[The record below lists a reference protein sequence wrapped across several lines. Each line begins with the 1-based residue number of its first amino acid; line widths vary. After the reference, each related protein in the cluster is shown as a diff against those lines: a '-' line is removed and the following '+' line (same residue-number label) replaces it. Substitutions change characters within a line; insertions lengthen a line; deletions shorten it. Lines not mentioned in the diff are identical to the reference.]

1 VGDATDQRTACPPDE
16 QPPPPRPRDERAD
29 GRAGSTAPVT
39 EANPPRGDDEH
50 DEEMPRVTLT
60 RRRTIAFALFVAAAI
75 AFLYFV
81 LPQIGGVKEA
91 AEHVSKGDRVWLAV
105 ALAFEVA
112 SIWSYI
118 ALFHGVHVPPG
129 SPLRH
134 SDSAL
139 ITMAGIAATRLFAAA
154 GAGGVALTAW
164 ALRRSGME
172 RREVAE
178 RMIAFLI
185 LLYGVYLA
193 AMLICG
199 VGLRAGVF
207 PGEAPFAVTVLP
219 AIVSGGIIAFVLAL
233 AFVPEDMEA
242 RMAQMALHRPRLAK
256 LLRPLALG
264 PASVRGG
271 VRFAIYKAL
280 HPDWAMIG
288 AITWWAFNIGVLW
301 ACFHAF
307 GSPPPLAVLIQ
318 AFFVGMLGNLLPLPG
333 GIGGVDG
340 GMIGAL
346 AAFGVDAGLAV
357 LAVLAYRLLA
367 FWLPTV
373 PGVIAYFQLRRRVQ
387 DWRGRPSPA
396 RGAAA

>member
-1 VGDATDQRTACPPDE
+1 VAGDAIDQRTTRPPEDL
-16 QPPPPRPRDERAD
+16 PTP
-29 GRAGSTAPVT
+29 APVT
-39 EANPPRGDDEH
+39 EANPRPPHDD

-60 RRRTIAFALFVAAAI
+60 RRRAIASAVFVLAAV

-81 LPQIGGVKEA
+81 LPQIGGVKQA
-91 AEHVSKGDRVWLAV
+91 AEHVSQGDRVWLGA
-105 ALAFEVA
+105 AIAFELA
-112 SIWSYI
+112 SIASYV

-129 SPLRH
+129 SPLTHR
-134 SDSAL
+134 DSYL
-139 ITMAGIAATRLFAAA
+139 ITMAGLAATRLFAAA

-178 RMIAFLI
+178 RMIAFLV

-193 AMLICG
+193 AMLVCG
-199 VGLRAGVF
+199 VGLRTGLF
-207 PGEAPFAVTVLP
+207 PGRAPFAMTVLP
-219 AIVSGGIIAFVLAL
+219 AIVGGAGIVLVLLLAL
-233 AFVPEDMEA
+233 LPQDVERRMEA
-242 RMAQMALHRPRLAK
+242 IALRWPRVASW
-256 LLRPLALG
+256 LRPLASG
-264 PASVRGG
+264 PASLREG
-271 VRFAIYKAL
+271 VRFALRKAL
-280 HPDWAMIG
+280 HPDLAMLG

-301 ACFHAF
+301 ASFHAF
-307 GSPPPLAVLIQ
+307 GDPPPLAVLVQ

-373 PGVIAYFQLRRRVQ
+373 PGMIAYFQLRRRVQ
-387 DWRGRPSPA
+387 EWRGRLSPA
-396 RGAAA
+396 

>member
-1 VGDATDQRTACPPDE
+1 MGGEAIDQRTTRPPEALPD
-16 QPPPPRPRDERAD
+16 
-29 GRAGSTAPVT
+29 SAPVT
-39 EANPPRGDDEH
+39 EPNVEAPDDGAE
-50 DEEMPRVTLT
+50 EEMPRVALT
-60 RRRTIAFALFVAAAI
+60 RRRTIAFSLFVLAAI

-91 AEHVSKGDRVWLAV
+91 AEHVSEGDRVWLAV
-105 ALAFEVA
+105 ALAIEIA
-112 SIWSYI
+112 SIWSYV

-129 SPLRH
+129 SPLTH
-134 SDSAL
+134 GDSYL
-139 ITMAGIAATRLFAAA
+139 ITMAGLAATRLFAAA

-164 ALRRSGME
+164 ALRRSGMQ
-172 RREVAE
+172 RREVAQ
-178 RMIAFLI
+178 RMIGFLV

-193 AMLICG
+193 AMLVCG
-199 VGLRAGVF
+199 IGLRSGLF
-207 PGEAPFAVTVLP
+207 SGPDPWAVTVLP
-219 AIVSGGIIAFVLAL
+219 ALIAGAVIVFVLAL
-233 AFVPEDMEA
+233 AFVPADMEA
-242 RMAQMALHRPRLAK
+242 RMEQMAMSRPRLAR

-264 PASVRGG
+264 PTSMRGG
-271 VRFAIYKAL
+271 VRFAIHKAF
-280 HPDWAMIG
+280 HPDLAMVG

-301 ACFHAF
+301 AAFHAF
-307 GSPPPLAVLIQ
+307 GEPPPLAVLVQ

-373 PGVIAYFQLRRRVQ
+373 PGVVAYFQLRRRVQ
-387 DWRGRPSPA
+387 DWRGRLSPA
-396 RGAAA
+396 

>member
-1 VGDATDQRTACPPDE
+1 MGGDAIDQRTTRPPE
-16 QPPPPRPRDERAD
+16 ALPE
-29 GRAGSTAPVT
+29 SAPVT
-39 EANPPRGDDEH
+39 EPNVPASDDAE
-50 DEEMPRVTLT
+50 EEMPRVALT
-60 RRRTIAFALFVAAAI
+60 RRRTIAFALFVLAAI

-81 LPQIGGVKEA
+81 LPQIGGVKDA
-91 AEHVSKGDRVWLAV
+91 AEHVSEGDRAWLAV
-105 ALAFEVA
+105 ALAIEIA
-112 SIWSYI
+112 SIWSYV

-129 SPLRH
+129 SPLTH
-134 SDSAL
+134 GDSYL
-139 ITMAGIAATRLFAAA
+139 ITMAGLAATRLFAAA

-172 RREVAE
+172 RREVAQ
-178 RMIAFLI
+178 RMIGFLV

-193 AMLICG
+193 AMLVCG
-199 VGLRAGVF
+199 IGLRSGLF
-207 PGEAPFAVTVLP
+207 PGPDPWAMTVLP
-219 AIVSGGIIAFVLAL
+219 ALIAGAAIAFVLAL
-233 AFVPEDMEA
+233 ALVPADMEA
-242 RMAQMALHRPRLAK
+242 RMEQMAMSRPRLAR

-264 PASVRGG
+264 PTSMRGG
-271 VRFAIYKAL
+271 VRFAIHKVF
-280 HPDWAMIG
+280 HPDLAMIG

-301 ACFHAF
+301 AAFHAF
-307 GSPPPLAVLIQ
+307 GDPPPLAVLVQ

-373 PGVIAYFQLRRRVQ
+373 PGVVAYFQLRRRVQ
-387 DWRGRPSPA
+387 DWRGRLSPA
-396 RGAAA
+396 